1 MAETDERQF
10 EQRLLGHLLR
20 PSYLSA
26 MVAIGSAL
34 IILGSALVTRLY
46 GANGWAANIVRTVTD
61 SNRYV
66 FANFGGA
73 QTNDGGSTLNA
84 ILLFLFWALVGL
96 MVYYF
101 VVGLFRA
108 ASEARELEQEVNVY
122 VHRNRYAVIR
132 NFAERMLTRIAGL
145 SLLFLVMVLYLTRV
159 IPYSLTV
166 GHSISLEPIHII
178 SVAVAFALL
187 VVMVHLITVL
197 MRLVALR
204 PRLFSVDI

>member
-1 MAETDERQF
+1 
-10 EQRLLGHLLR
+10 
-20 PSYLSA
+20 